1 MDGVAG
7 RLGGNFRG
15 IRENRAYVL
24 TELFGFSSPANELRI
39 PFFLPDQPRTDTILK
54 SQSHMLF
61 PKMLSLR

>member
-24 TELFGFSSPANELRI
+24 TELFGFC
-39 PFFLPDQPRTDTILK
+39 TILF
-54 SQSHMLF
+54 QVL
-61 PKMLSLR
+61 L